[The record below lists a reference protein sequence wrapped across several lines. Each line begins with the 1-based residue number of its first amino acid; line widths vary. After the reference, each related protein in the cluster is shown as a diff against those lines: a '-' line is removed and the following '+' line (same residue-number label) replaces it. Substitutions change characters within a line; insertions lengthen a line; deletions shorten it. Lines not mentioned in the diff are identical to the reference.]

1 MGKYG
6 LKWEQ
11 KAGLTNNERRDALWV
26 RLAREGQETATVDAA
41 WWAAAQGMASKAP
54 LSQFEERAKAE
65 RVKLAREMTPGRG
78 GNQGGEGPSR
88 KPGTPGSPGVAS
100 GTQAE
105 RTPGPSGPGG
115 KNVFSMAEE
124 AMGTDGEGASTPI
137 NLAEVAEE
145 WQTAGKGRR
154 TSKKPKRV
162 AIESPVVEKTPHHRQ
177 EPEER
182 GAGGAGGTASEV
194 GAAEGAC

>member
-1 MGKYG
+1 MECEITRQDLQELRSAGLRAFMGKYG

-65 RVKLAREMTPGRG
+65 RVKLARTLTQGRG
-78 GNQGGEGPSR
+78 GNQGGAGPSR

-115 KNVFSMAEE
+115 KNFFPWLRKPWGRTTTVQRHR
-124 AMGTDGEGASTPI
+124 STWRRWRR
-137 NLAEVAEE
+137 N
-145 WQTAGKGRR
+145 GKLPGR
-154 TSKKPKRV
+154 
-162 AIESPVVEKTPHHRQ
+162 AVEHPRNQ
-177 EPEER
+177 N
-182 GAGGAGGTASEV
+182 G
-194 GAAEGAC
+194 